1 MAINSV
7 LFVQMDISRG
17 IWCLLNDIFRS
28 DRLSYSS
35 HSPPFF
41 RHLKYSVGDLWFG
54 EWLRRRHP
62 NFRPTNQQTCKLL
75 QPLLP
80 RLASIT
86 HPVSCIQP
94 PFILTHSGTQR
105 PNNAVLLT

>member
-35 HSPPFF
+35 HSPPFC

-54 EWLRRRHP
+54 EWLRRR
-62 NFRPTNQQTCKLL
+62 RPDAPTETWAGQTNQDVLT
-75 QPLLP
+75 
-80 RLASIT
+80 S
-86 HPVSCIQP
+86 PVAP
-94 PFILTHSGTQR
+94 
-105 PNNAVLLT
+105 